1 MRELGLLLQ
10 ALFSWNLELTIN
22 RIISLFDAE
31 LAAFGTQS
39 EWAFQPTESGCAA
52 RHLPSGAL
60 FHISEAKPDL
70 ELFIHEIVART
81 HRTPIQLQRDDLV
94 SGTFVYQLHENA
106 IFDTALCAELIATLS
121 DDTDPADV
129 AWLIAAVD
137 AHFSY
142 HHDESDLFVIRNYTA
157 EVEDQWRTVFKP
169 QLAYR
174 S

>member
-1 MRELGLLLQ
+1 M
-10 ALFSWNLELTIN
+10 ELTIN

-31 LAAFGTQS
+31 VATFGTQS
-39 EWAFQPTESGCAA
+39 EWACQPTESGWYAQ
-52 RHLPSGAL
+52 HLPSGSL

-81 HRTPIQLQRDDLV
+81 HRTPMQLQRDDLF

-106 IFDTALCAELIATLS
+106 IFDAALCAELIATLS

-142 HHDESDLFVIRNYTA
+142 HHDKSDLFVIRNYTA

-169 QLAYR
+169 QLAYH